1 MNTIYYKHPN
11 LTKAVRIVDD
21 NLLTTIS
28 FRKIEGKQEWLIMS
42 THAEIDSI
50 DVKTLEETMRDLV
63 KCDAAFFNKLLHEG
77 SKHLIASLNH
87 HPKVINGRDEQR
99 F

>member
-1 MNTIYYKHPN
+1 MSTIYYKHPN

-28 FRKIEGKQEWLIMS
+28 FRKIEGKQEWTVMS

-50 DVKTLEETMRDLV
+50 DVVTLEQTMEGLV
-63 KCDAAFFNKLLHEG
+63 KCDAAFFTKLLHEA

-87 HPKVINGRDEQR
+87 HPKVINGRNEQR
-99 F
+99 S